1 MKHIPPHIKEKI
13 NKLTGELKKIYELAE
28 QTWEG
33 CDGCDEND
41 KNFWMNGFQT
51 GYNMKSAEQMPIELT
66 YEERVRWFVNNYYE
80 TGMEYASMLESMKND
95 DLDNFVWYGE
105 TIRIPKFYS
114 GNEILY
120 TEEQVRKAIN
130 MCHQYIFGYNL
141 IESKIIEI
149 IQSLKQPKKQS
160 HKRINIEEMPKEERD
175 SLRNKAYKHFDI
187 DSSETDWIKYTEK
200 DMRAAFQ
207 AGNRYGKSDSKPY
220 RTMHWERF
228 IEVYNETLETN
239 KNK

>member
-51 GYNMKSAEQMPIELT
+51 GYNMKSAEQLPIELT

-80 TGMEYASMLESMKND
+80 TGMEYASMLESMRDD

-114 GNEILY
+114 SNE
-120 TEEQVRKAIN
+120 
-130 MCHQYIFGYNL
+130 
-141 IESKIIEI
+141 
-149 IQSLKQPKKQS
+149 KQP
-160 HKRINIEEMPKEERD
+160 HKRINIEEMPKEEQA

-187 DSSETDWIKYTEK
+187 DGDDVEWIKYTEK

>member
-41 KNFWMNGFQT
+41 KNFWMNGFQA
-51 GYNMKSAEQMPIELT
+51 GYNMKSAEQ
-66 YEERVRWFVNNYYE
+66 
-80 TGMEYASMLESMKND
+80 
-95 DLDNFVWYGE
+95 
-105 TIRIPKFYS
+105 
-114 GNEILY
+114 
-120 TEEQVRKAIN
+120 Q
-130 MCHQYIFGYNL
+130 
-141 IESKIIEI
+141 
-149 IQSLKQPKKQS
+149 
-160 HKRINIEEMPKEERD
+160 
-175 SLRNKAYKHFDI
+175 
-187 DSSETDWIKYTEK
+187 YTEK

-207 AGNRYGKSDSKPY
+207 AGKRYGKSDSKPY